1 MRGGRW
7 ATWWWFYSELFTL
20 RPMNYSSNKEV
31 LDMFAVVSL
40 EVITDYSVFAFT
52 TCSKPVP
59 RDTTH
64 QRATSELLQ
73 SIFEASIGLF
83 ATNSRFR
90 SHVNH
95 STFQQPSVTG
105 QFTSL
110 NHTLGEIGD
119 RLGDRKASASHP
131 CLLELDELGKE
142 VGYSPFMTPVE
153 SEGHGLLMV
162 PSFAKS
168 KPFSL
173 AT

>member
-1 MRGGRW
+1 
-7 ATWWWFYSELFTL
+7 
-20 RPMNYSSNKEV
+20 
-31 LDMFAVVSL
+31 
-40 EVITDYSVFAFT
+40 
-52 TCSKPVP
+52 
-59 RDTTH
+59 
-64 QRATSELLQ
+64 
-73 SIFEASIGLF
+73 
-83 ATNSRFR
+83 
-90 SHVNH
+90 
-95 STFQQPSVTG
+95 
-105 QFTSL
+105 
-110 NHTLGEIGD
+110 LGKIGD